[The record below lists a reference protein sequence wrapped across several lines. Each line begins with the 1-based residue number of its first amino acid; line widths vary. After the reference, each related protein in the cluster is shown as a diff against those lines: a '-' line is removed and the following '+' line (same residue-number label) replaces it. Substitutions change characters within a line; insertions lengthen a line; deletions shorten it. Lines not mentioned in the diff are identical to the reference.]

1 MPGGIDTG
9 GGGGGGSG
17 GSGGSGGNPFPGE
30 ILSGAPDAAAA
41 WAATAA
47 SCRWWAAAAASAV
60 ACCIALWCRWN
71 ARMLS
76 MLRAQWFIMAAQ
88 VRRSQRSRQH
98 RSMGTRRVFE
108 EAFRC
113 GLRAI
118 SLKGIC
124 VLRRRKISL
133 PPSLP
138 RSLPPSSASCPRRRL
153 RRPIPAAAV
162 ESGRGDGRIRERR
175 LGARTPDNAAPAGD
189 KEESAAAAA
198 AAADAAR
205 C

>member
-133 PPSLP
+133 PPSLSP
-138 RSLPPSSASCPRRRL
+138 SLLRFMSPAPSSPPYPSGRRREWAG
-153 RRPIPAAAV
+153 RRTDPRTAI
-162 ESGRGDGRIRERR
+162 GRAH
-175 LGARTPDNAAPAGD
+175 AR
-189 KEESAAAAA
+189 
-198 AAADAAR
+198 
-205 C
+205 